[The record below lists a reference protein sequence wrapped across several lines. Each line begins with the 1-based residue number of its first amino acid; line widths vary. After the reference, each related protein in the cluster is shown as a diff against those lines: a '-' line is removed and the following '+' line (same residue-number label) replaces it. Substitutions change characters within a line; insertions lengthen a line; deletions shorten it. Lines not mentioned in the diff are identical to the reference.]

1 MAQKVFKV
9 PDPFPLTLMGITAA
23 LGPMA
28 INFGV
33 SVGGGETMLIPYVAS
48 LGGSKLF
55 WIMTLSCIF
64 ETFLVYECIKYTMLT
79 GRSFF
84 SMTRDIPPRGFWPW
98 FWGAYSILCYVWPS
112 WLAGSASA
120 MFKLTGWGTFYLWC
134 VAAFI
139 LVILVFAFSRHI
151 YKALST
157 IFTFVMVINL
167 VCVVIIAALV
177 ATPKDYL
184 DVLWGYFNFGLA
196 GYPKG
201 FPLPL
206 AFSLFQ
212 QPGGSLMWITF
223 WVLEAGWGL
232 GKHTGRMTGAL
243 RPPEEINTD
252 PITFDVRNP
261 AEVAKMK
268 QWCKIAL
275 WSLVIWWSVIGA
287 MIGTFLYGV
296 AGHAYLYKN
305 GIVASGLNVPLQMAT
320 IAGKFGPW
328 AFGIFLL
335 FIFVTL
341 YDAEFAMYDAF
352 IGRTMADA
360 VASTPGLRQKHSYR
374 FYYFVVVG
382 LSILAGFYLVRLAMP
397 FTLWLI
403 TSFMALLAR
412 GIGAAQI
419 LYANKRWIPKEFQ
432 PPWYTKAVLW
442 VGCVLGSGVACLI
455 WALAQMK
462 IIK

>member
-1 MAQKVFKV
+1 
-9 PDPFPLTLMGITAA
+9 MGITAA

-134 VAAFI
+134 VAAFV

-157 IFTFVMVINL
+157 IFTFVMIVNL

-201 FPLPL
+201 FQMDFSSIPRLPIVFTIFGDRAHREGVVHDFL
-206 AFSLFQ
+206 YRKDSCPVVTFQ
-212 QPGGSLMWITF
+212 QANQVF
-223 WVLEAGWGL
+223 LEAMKSRHKSRGIRYPMYWAVCAFAGRYFH
-232 GKHTGRMTGAL
+232 KHRVG
-243 RPPEEINTD
+243 D
-252 PITFDVRNP
+252 
-261 AEVAKMK
+261 K
-268 QWCKIAL
+268 
-275 WSLVIWWSVIGA
+275 
-287 MIGTFLYGV
+287 LYKGV
-296 AGHAYLYKN
+296 AG
-305 GIVASGLNVPLQMAT
+305 
-320 IAGKFGPW
+320 
-328 AFGIFLL
+328 
-335 FIFVTL
+335 
-341 YDAEFAMYDAF
+341 
-352 IGRTMADA
+352 
-360 VASTPGLRQKHSYR
+360 
-374 FYYFVVVG
+374 
-382 LSILAGFYLVRLAMP
+382 
-397 FTLWLI
+397 
-403 TSFMALLAR
+403 
-412 GIGAAQI
+412 
-419 LYANKRWIPKEFQ
+419 
-432 PPWYTKAVLW
+432 
-442 VGCVLGSGVACLI
+442 
-455 WALAQMK
+455 
-462 IIK
+462 